1 MKKKARLKKVLHE
14 FRNMA
19 LKQMEASLEAN
30 KIRAYA
36 TMLKENQK
44 FWDFLIVF
52 LAALLMLSAIN
63 FYPLPVIVLL
73 ALVAGIAAY
82 ARPPLGVI
90 LSFVF
95 AIPAFVYQS
104 ISFGWFFLFV
114 AALMLFE
121 VFERWLLIAVLQI
134 IIFAPF
140 SFGGL
145 PFAGFFSI
153 LGMAVSAY
161 HFGSRKSVMVSAPA
175 VFLILL
181 LSSLFLVQ
189 NSAFFPINLNLYR
202 SAYHLRFD
210 KPAVSL
216 AELGSVF
223 SSSLRDFLSIQN
235 IGLVFETVGI
245 IIGQSSTLLF
255 RDSAL
260 IQIIGWSAAL
270 FAMPYLSG
278 RLKKN
283 QQALSSPVLLL
294 LLPFYY
300 FAGIVSGTGGL
311 SVNFAAM
318 VVLAAAV
325 LAVAECFGLRVSR
338 EVEIERGEKLKAY
351 DKFGFKDVGLAAA
364 ETLDDVGG
372 YDDVKQELRD
382 AIVVPLEKKDIAMAY
397 GMKPPSGILLF
408 GPPGTGKT
416 MLMRALAR
424 ELKYHFIEVKCANIM
439 SEWYGESEKNVVEVF
454 AKARTMAPAIL
465 FFDEIDVIG
474 KKRAKGG
481 LDEVTPRIL
490 STMLQEM
497 DGAVKSKAS
506 VIVVGTTNIPDQ
518 LDRAL
523 LRPGRFDKIIYMHL
537 PDAKARKDILE
548 KIARR
553 LPLAP
558 DVDFDVLAKKAERFS
573 GADLKNLVT
582 EAKRLA
588 AKEAE
593 IAGRVVPVS
602 MQHFTAMLKRIK
614 PSTTFDQLEE
624 YEKFR
629 MDFER
634 SIAGKPEEAE
644 EKKEVR
650 WSDVAGME
658 DVKQALM
665 EAIQLPLLR
674 EDLMKEF
681 KVKPSKGILLFG
693 PPGTG
698 KTLLVR
704 AAANELNVSFQSLS
718 GADLSKEGYFKA
730 AAIVK
735 EAFNRARENAPSIL
749 FIDEIETFAPA
760 RGAGAASEVVGQFL
774 AEMDGIRELK
784 GVVVIAATNI
794 PELVDKALLRPGRFD
809 KVFYIPPPDE
819 KTRKEIFRIHLGS
832 FAEGVDLGR
841 VAKASDGYSGADISS
856 VCQAVKMQALRKKL
870 AGVEKPKISTE
881 DLLAVISAQKPSI
894 TPAMLR
900 SYELFLE
907 KYGERR

>member
-1 MKKKARLKKVLHE
+1 
-14 FRNMA
+14 MA
-19 LKQMEASLEAN
+19 LKQMEESLAAS
-30 KIRAYA
+30 KVKAYA
-36 TMLKENQK
+36 VMLKESQK

-52 LAALLMLSAIN
+52 LATLLMLSAIK
-63 FYPLPVIVLL
+63 FYPLPIAFLL
-73 ALVAGIAAY
+73 AALAGGATY
-82 ARPPLGVI
+82 AKPPFGVI
-90 LSFVF
+90 LSFVL
-95 AIPAFVYQS
+95 ALPAFIYQS
-104 ISFGWFFLFV
+104 VSFGWFFVFV
-114 AALMLFE
+114 IALVLFE
-121 VFERWLLIAVLQI
+121 VFEHWLMIAALQI
-134 IIFAPF
+134 MVFAPF

-161 HFGSRKSVMVSAPA
+161 HFGSKKSVLISALG

-181 LSSLFLVQ
+181 LSSIFLVQ
-189 NSAFFPINLNLYR
+189 NSAFFPLNLSLYG

-210 KPAVSL
+210 KPVVQID
-216 AELGSVF
+216 ELGSAF
-223 SSSLRDFLSIQN
+223 AAALRDFFSFESF
-235 IGLVFETVGI
+235 GLIFDMLGI
-245 IIGQSSTLLF
+245 ITSQSFTLLF

-260 IQIIGWSAAL
+260 MQIIGWAAAL
-270 FAMPYLSG
+270 FIMSYASG
-278 RLKKN
+278 KLEKN
-283 QQALSSPVLLL
+283 RQAISALALLL
-294 LLPFYY
+294 LLPIYY
-300 FAGIVSGTGGL
+300 FAGLLSGLGGL
-311 SVNFAAM
+311 NMNFAAM
-318 VVLAAAV
+318 VVLTIVILAAAD
-325 LAVAECFGLRVSR
+325 LYGFRITR
-338 EVEIERGEKLKAY
+338 EAEIERGEKLKAY
-351 DKFGFKDVGLAAA
+351 DKFGFKDVGLASA

-372 YDDVKQELRD
+372 YDDIKQELRE
-382 AIVVPLEKKDIAMAY
+382 AIITPLEKKDIAIAY
-397 GMKPPSGILLF
+397 GMRPPSGILLF

-424 ELKYHFIEVKCANIM
+424 ELKYHFIEVKCANIL

-454 AKARTMAPAIL
+454 EKARAMSPAIL

-481 LDEVTPRIL
+481 TDEVTPRIL
-490 STMLQEM
+490 STLLQEM
-497 DGAVKSKAS
+497 DGAVKSKAN

-537 PDAKARKDILE
+537 PDVKARKDILM
-548 KIARR
+548 KLTKK

-558 DVDFDVLAKKAERFS
+558 DIDFDLLARKTDRFS
-573 GADLKNLVT
+573 GADLKNLIT

-593 IAGRVVPVS
+593 LSGKVVPVS
-602 MQHFTAMLKRIK
+602 MQHLTSMLKRIK

-634 SIAGKPEEAE
+634 SVAAKPEEAE
-644 EKKEVR
+644 EKKEIS
-650 WSDVAGME
+650 WKDVAGME
-658 DVKQALM
+658 EVKRALL

-681 KVKPSKGILLFG
+681 KIKPSKGILLFG

-698 KTLLVR
+698 KTLLVK
-704 AAANELNVSFQSLS
+704 AAASELNVSFQSLS

-730 AAIVK
+730 TAIVK
-735 EAFNRARENAPSIL
+735 GAFNRARENAPAIL

-784 GVVVIAATNI
+784 GVVVIAATNL
-794 PELVDKALLRPGRFD
+794 PDLVDRALLRPGRFD
-809 KVFYIPPPDE
+809 KIFYIPPPDE
-819 KTRKEIFRIHLGS
+819 KTRVEIFKIHLGE
-832 FAEGVDLGR
+832 FAEGIDLKAA
-841 VAKASDGYSGADISS
+841 AKASEGYSGADIAS
-856 VCQAVKMQALRKKL
+856 VCQAVKMQALRKRL
-870 AGVEKPKISTE
+870 AGVEKPRITTE
-881 DLLAVISAQKPSI
+881 DILAVISSQKPSI

-900 SYELFLE
+900 TYELFLE
-907 KYGERR
+907 KYGERK